1 MQLGDYA
8 VKPTCIRDENR
19 LRNFLKQNNFKYE
32 KYFEYNPIGREYVI
46 VINVI
51 HRIYFEIDKYYL
63 STPER
68 ISEIEFLDKINYDR
82 HAIAKKLH
90 DDSGEL
96 IYEGY
101 TILDKPYGLGTTYY
115 SNGNKYRE
123 GVFGRKGLVEGKEF
137 YSNGQVKFEGI
148 KNVNGGYGPN
158 YPVRGN
164 MYDRN
169 GDLIFSGRFEYQKG
183 GVGFPMMRYPRYR
196 FEEDDAPKIKYLS
209 LVANWEEWI

>member
-1 MQLGDYA
+1 MTLIKSISGIRGTIGGVPGEALTPVDIVKFCYA
-8 VKPTCIRDENR
+8 YCSE
-19 LRNFLKQNNFKYE
+19 LRKRKAPNGKKY
-32 KYFEYNPIGREYVI
+32 K
-46 VINVI
+46 
-51 HRIYFEIDKYYL
+51 
-63 STPER
+63 
-68 ISEIEFLDKINYDR
+68 
-82 HAIAKKLH
+82 
-90 DDSGEL
+90 
-96 IYEGY
+96 
-101 TILDKPYGLGTTYY
+101 
-115 SNGNKYRE
+115 E

-148 KNVNGGYGPN
+148 INVNGGYGPN

-209 LVANWEEWI
+209 LVANWEE